1 MNCDLSPLSATNS
14 AKQLERSK
22 KMENAEQ
29 EFVSVV
35 REYERVIYKVC
46 YLYTTPNATLNDLY
60 QEVVLNLWKAFPK
73 FRRECKIST
82 WIYRIA
88 LNTCISFIRKEKN
101 IPEIVTLNQEADRT
115 EETDETQAM
124 LRQLYRMINRLG
136 QLEKSIIL
144 LYLEEKSYEEIAE
157 ITGLTL
163 TNVATKLSR
172 IKDKLKKM
180 NKYMELDELKKSW
193 NALNEQLQKE
203 PIADEQQITELIAGY
218 KANTRK
224 SLGRLVVIQR
234 FSIGIGTIC
243 LATLL
248 LIWLLL
254 PTFGFNEQLQ
264 EKIVPFLGFIAISIL
279 AGMWWDWKTYRWNKN
294 THIEEMSVAE
304 VSRRMTTFRQWT
316 KYEVMGISIWIIL
329 FNILNYWVME
339 YHLMSVGVQAI
350 LITLFVVFDALI
362 IYILYKKVIYK
373 HLDNIKKN
381 IEELKDICTE

>member
-1 MNCDLSPLSATNS
+1 
-14 AKQLERSK
+14 
-22 KMENAEQ
+22 
-29 EFVSVV
+29 
-35 REYERVIYKVC
+35 
-46 YLYTTPNATLNDLY
+46 
-60 QEVVLNLWKAFPK
+60 
-73 FRRECKIST
+73 
-82 WIYRIA
+82 
-88 LNTCISFIRKEKN
+88 
-101 IPEIVTLNQEADRT
+101 
-115 EETDETQAM
+115 
-124 LRQLYRMINRLG
+124 
-136 QLEKSIIL
+136 
-144 LYLEEKSYEEIAE
+144 
-157 ITGLTL
+157 
-163 TNVATKLSR
+163 
-172 IKDKLKKM
+172 
-180 NKYMELDELKKSW
+180 MELDELKKSW

-350 LITLFVVFDALI
+350 LITLFVVCDALI

>member
-1 MNCDLSPLSATNS
+1 
-14 AKQLERSK
+14 
-22 KMENAEQ
+22 
-29 EFVSVV
+29 
-35 REYERVIYKVC
+35 
-46 YLYTTPNATLNDLY
+46 
-60 QEVVLNLWKAFPK
+60 
-73 FRRECKIST
+73 
-82 WIYRIA
+82 
-88 LNTCISFIRKEKN
+88 
-101 IPEIVTLNQEADRT
+101 
-115 EETDETQAM
+115 
-124 LRQLYRMINRLG
+124 
-136 QLEKSIIL
+136 
-144 LYLEEKSYEEIAE
+144 
-157 ITGLTL
+157 
-163 TNVATKLSR
+163 
-172 IKDKLKKM
+172 
-180 NKYMELDELKKSW
+180 MELDELKKSW

-254 PTFGFNEQLQ
+254 P
-264 EKIVPFLGFIAISIL
+264 IAISIL

>member
-1 MNCDLSPLSATNS
+1 
-14 AKQLERSK
+14 
-22 KMENAEQ
+22 
-29 EFVSVV
+29 
-35 REYERVIYKVC
+35 
-46 YLYTTPNATLNDLY
+46 
-60 QEVVLNLWKAFPK
+60 
-73 FRRECKIST
+73 
-82 WIYRIA
+82 
-88 LNTCISFIRKEKN
+88 
-101 IPEIVTLNQEADRT
+101 
-115 EETDETQAM
+115 
-124 LRQLYRMINRLG
+124 
-136 QLEKSIIL
+136 
-144 LYLEEKSYEEIAE
+144 
-157 ITGLTL
+157 
-163 TNVATKLSR
+163 
-172 IKDKLKKM
+172 
-180 NKYMELDELKKSW
+180 MELDELKKSW

-329 FNILNYWVME
+329 FNILNYW
-339 YHLMSVGVQAI
+339 
-350 LITLFVVFDALI
+350 
-362 IYILYKKVIYK
+362 
-373 HLDNIKKN
+373 
-381 IEELKDICTE
+381 

>member
-1 MNCDLSPLSATNS
+1 
-14 AKQLERSK
+14 
-22 KMENAEQ
+22 MENAEQ

-73 FRRECKIST
+73 FR
-82 WIYRIA
+82 
-88 LNTCISFIRKEKN
+88 
-101 IPEIVTLNQEADRT
+101 P
-115 EETDETQAM
+115 
-124 LRQLYRMINRLG
+124 
-136 QLEKSIIL
+136 
-144 LYLEEKSYEEIAE
+144 
-157 ITGLTL
+157 
-163 TNVATKLSR
+163 
-172 IKDKLKKM
+172 
-180 NKYMELDELKKSW
+180 
-193 NALNEQLQKE
+193 
-203 PIADEQQITELIAGY
+203 
-218 KANTRK
+218 RK

-234 FSIGIGTIC
+234 FSIGMGAVG
-243 LATLL
+243 LAALL

-264 EKIVPFLGFIAISIL
+264 GKIVALLGFIAISIL
-279 AGMWWDWKTYRWNKN
+279 IGMWWDWKTYRWNKD
-294 THIEEMSVAE
+294 TRIDEMGVAE

-316 KYEVMGISIWIIL
+316 RYEVMGISIWIIL

-339 YHLMSVGVQAI
+339 YHLAPASVQAL

>member
-1 MNCDLSPLSATNS
+1 
-14 AKQLERSK
+14 
-22 KMENAEQ
+22 
-29 EFVSVV
+29 
-35 REYERVIYKVC
+35 
-46 YLYTTPNATLNDLY
+46 
-60 QEVVLNLWKAFPK
+60 
-73 FRRECKIST
+73 
-82 WIYRIA
+82 
-88 LNTCISFIRKEKN
+88 
-101 IPEIVTLNQEADRT
+101 
-115 EETDETQAM
+115 
-124 LRQLYRMINRLG
+124 
-136 QLEKSIIL
+136 
-144 LYLEEKSYEEIAE
+144 
-157 ITGLTL
+157 
-163 TNVATKLSR
+163 
-172 IKDKLKKM
+172 
-180 NKYMELDELKKSW
+180 MELDELKKSW

-329 FNILNYWVME
+329 FNILNNWVME

-350 LITLFVVFDALI
+350 LITLFVVFGALI

>member
-1 MNCDLSPLSATNS
+1 
-14 AKQLERSK
+14 
-22 KMENAEQ
+22 
-29 EFVSVV
+29 
-35 REYERVIYKVC
+35 
-46 YLYTTPNATLNDLY
+46 
-60 QEVVLNLWKAFPK
+60 
-73 FRRECKIST
+73 
-82 WIYRIA
+82 
-88 LNTCISFIRKEKN
+88 
-101 IPEIVTLNQEADRT
+101 
-115 EETDETQAM
+115 
-124 LRQLYRMINRLG
+124 
-136 QLEKSIIL
+136 
-144 LYLEEKSYEEIAE
+144 
-157 ITGLTL
+157 
-163 TNVATKLSR
+163 
-172 IKDKLKKM
+172 
-180 NKYMELDELKKSW
+180 MELDELKKSW

-339 YHLMSVGVQAI
+339 YHLAPASVQAL
-350 LITLFVVFDALI
+350 LITLFVENI
-362 IYILYKKVIYK
+362 
-373 HLDNIKKN
+373 DN
-381 IEELKDICTE
+381 

>member
-1 MNCDLSPLSATNS
+1 
-14 AKQLERSK
+14 
-22 KMENAEQ
+22 
-29 EFVSVV
+29 
-35 REYERVIYKVC
+35 
-46 YLYTTPNATLNDLY
+46 
-60 QEVVLNLWKAFPK
+60 
-73 FRRECKIST
+73 
-82 WIYRIA
+82 
-88 LNTCISFIRKEKN
+88 
-101 IPEIVTLNQEADRT
+101 
-115 EETDETQAM
+115 
-124 LRQLYRMINRLG
+124 
-136 QLEKSIIL
+136 
-144 LYLEEKSYEEIAE
+144 
-157 ITGLTL
+157 
-163 TNVATKLSR
+163 
-172 IKDKLKKM
+172 
-180 NKYMELDELKKSW
+180 MELDELKKSW

-339 YHLMSVGVQAI
+339 YHLMSVACKP
-350 LITLFVVFDALI
+350 
-362 IYILYKKVIYK
+362 Y
-373 HLDNIKKN
+373 
-381 IEELKDICTE
+381 

>member
-1 MNCDLSPLSATNS
+1 
-14 AKQLERSK
+14 
-22 KMENAEQ
+22 
-29 EFVSVV
+29 
-35 REYERVIYKVC
+35 
-46 YLYTTPNATLNDLY
+46 
-60 QEVVLNLWKAFPK
+60 
-73 FRRECKIST
+73 
-82 WIYRIA
+82 
-88 LNTCISFIRKEKN
+88 
-101 IPEIVTLNQEADRT
+101 
-115 EETDETQAM
+115 
-124 LRQLYRMINRLG
+124 
-136 QLEKSIIL
+136 
-144 LYLEEKSYEEIAE
+144 
-157 ITGLTL
+157 
-163 TNVATKLSR
+163 
-172 IKDKLKKM
+172 
-180 NKYMELDELKKSW
+180 MELDELKKSW

-339 YHLMSVGVQAI
+339 
-350 LITLFVVFDALI
+350 
-362 IYILYKKVIYK
+362 
-373 HLDNIKKN
+373 
-381 IEELKDICTE
+381 